1 MANTLINAAPM
12 VDDRGTEDLST
23 RQVPR
28 EADAIPQ
35 HLPKC
40 YIFAER
46 GDTRENLRVG
56 AERDR
61 TYGTK
66 TFDPRSKFANHA
78 TIFANAFNANG
89 NACVYKRLIP
99 EDAGPCANVTLWLDV
114 LPTTVDLYER
124 NVDGS
129 IKLDALGQPIVT
141 GTTTG
146 HKVKWVTTNYTTHT
160 DFNDKFGIEKIAPGD
175 QVDAVSGTQ
184 STRYAIH
191 AFALNSQGDYG
202 NRLGFRMWAP
212 TAVNS
217 RLPVK
222 MMNTAHAYPY
232 TIAII
237 EKPET
242 LTTPKI
248 KETLFGEQNYTF
260 VTKPQVID
268 PATDRAMYVQENFV
282 SQYSS
287 LADPRY
293 PDIVADFDKYVLH
306 QDNVDYLTELF
317 HEAEIPFVDNESD
330 FDIDPEQK
338 HLFNYVSGVDS
349 NNRPYHSFVFVDDA
363 NSVRLTPYTN
373 VYAAGGSDGTLNN
386 DVFAELVSQDVRRYL
401 DREDPIQDI
410 PGNPESIIYDS
421 GFPLATKLDLLAFIG
436 QRRDTF
442 AIVGTHVAGGPT
454 MTASEEHSMAI
465 ALRTRAQS
473 YPESDYFGTPVMRAM
488 IIGRSGRVRNSQYR
502 DRLPLTY
509 EIAVKSAKYMGAG
522 DGRWKNGFHFDGA
535 PGSVLDSMYDINI
548 TWVSESVRNRNWD
561 VGLNWVQ
568 RYDLKSFFFP
578 ALKTVYD
585 NDTSV
590 LNSYITAMAICQL
603 NKVAHAVWREFSGV
617 SHLTNGQLVDRV
629 NSSVRDKVRNKFDGR
644 FVIEPNATVTEMD
657 ALLGFRWTLPIKI
670 YAANMKTNMVT
681 YVQAYRMEDLEN
693 QTNP

>member
-1 MANTLINAAPM
+1 MTNTLVNAAPM
-12 VDDRGTEDLST
+12 VDDLGTEDLST

-28 EADAIPQ
+28 EADRIPQ
-35 HLPKC
+35 HLPKQ

-46 GDTRENLRVG
+46 GDTRESLLVG

-61 TYGTK
+61 KYGSK
-66 TFDPRSKFANHA
+66 TFDLRSKFANHA
-78 TIFANAFNANG
+78 TVFANGFNASG

-99 EDAGPCANVTLWLDV
+99 EDAGPRANVTLWLDV
-114 LPTTVDLYER
+114 LPTKVDLYER
-124 NVDGS
+124 NFDGT

-141 GTTTG
+141 GTTDG
-146 HKVKWVTTNYTTHT
+146 YKVKWVSSTYNGNT
-160 DFNDKFGIEKIAPGD
+160 DYNAKFGTETVVPGD
-175 QVDAVSGTQ
+175 QVDTATGTQ

-191 AFALNSQGDYG
+191 SFAVNSQGSFG
-202 NRLGFRMWAP
+202 NRLGFRLWSP
-212 TAVNS
+212 TSQNA

-222 MMNTAHAYPY
+222 MMNTAYAYPY
-232 TIAII
+232 TITII

-242 LTTPKI
+242 LSTPKI
-248 KETLFGEQNYTF
+248 KETLFGEQNFTF

-268 PATDRAMYVQENFV
+268 PTTDKALYMQDNFV
-282 SQYSS
+282 ANYSS

-293 PDIVADFDKYVLH
+293 PDIAADFDTYILH
-306 QDNVDYLTELF
+306 QGNVDFLVELF
-317 HEAEIPFVDNESD
+317 HSTEAAFADNDSD
-330 FDIDPEQK
+330 FTADPEQM
-338 HLFNYVSGVDS
+338 HLFNYVGGMDS
-349 NNRPYHSFVFVDDA
+349 KGRPYHSFVFVDSA

-373 VYAAGGSDGTLNN
+373 VYAAGGSDGTIN
-386 DVFAELVSQDVRRYL
+386 DEVFAQLVSQDVKRYL
-401 DREDPIQDI
+401 DREDPLQDI
-410 PGNPESIIYDS
+410 PGNPESVIYDS
-421 GFPLATKLDLLAFIG
+421 GFPLATKLDLLSFIS

-442 AIVGTHVAGGPT
+442 AILGTHVAGGRT
-454 MTASEEHSMAI
+454 LTASEEHSLAI

-488 IIGRSGRVRNSQYR
+488 IIGRSGRIRNSQYK

-535 PGSVLDSMYDINI
+535 PGSVLESMYDINI

-568 RYDLKSFFFP
+568 RFDLKSFFFP

-603 NKVAHAVWREFSGV
+603 NKVAHAVWREFTGV
-617 SHLTNGQLVDRV
+617 AHLTNGQLIDRV
-629 NSSVRDKVRNKFDGR
+629 NASVRDKVRNKFDGR
-644 FVIEPNATVTEMD
+644 FVIEPAATVTEMD

-681 YVQAYRMEDLEN
+681 YVQAYRAEDLAIQN
-693 QTNP
+693 NA